1 MIAKEEIAE
10 GHVSWSAS
18 KPTLVSR
25 TLMMRLNRCV
35 LVKMYI
41 VGMGGSLP
49 VLFWIVVLACWSLEE
64 IALVVVGP
72 FNRYTPH
79 LNMLIRHSKL
89 GF

>member
-25 TLMMRLNRCV
+25 TPMTRLNYCV
-35 LVKMYI
+35 LVQMYI

-64 IALVVVGP
+64 VALVVVGP
-72 FNRYTPH
+72 FNCHIPN
-79 LNMLIRHSKL
+79 LNTLIRHSKL